1 MEATISEDHFT
12 FDLAVEEPDLSFYLA
27 ETNKRYH
34 LMAPDQF
41 YESVI
46 VDYDAERPETPEGWI
61 KIHDRF
67 ILESADTPEGLD
79 FESPVEG
86 VLPSLEEGTHQIRD
100 LNGRTYDVDKT
111 GTQLAAAV
119 VYYEAVATKL
129 QRDGEREKAQAFA
142 KVFTPLRYAAMAY
155 STSVARCLN

>member
-1 MEATISEDHFT
+1 MEATISEDYFT
-12 FDLAVEEPDLSFYLA
+12 FDLAVEKPNRVFYFI

-46 VDYDAERPETPEGWI
+46 VDYDAESPETPEGWV

-67 ILESADTPEGLD
+67 ILESVKTPKGLD

-86 VLPSLEEGTHQIRD
+86 VLPSLEEGTHQIQD

-111 GTQLAAAV
+111 GAQLASAV
-119 VYYEAVATKL
+119 SYYDLVAKKL
-129 QRDGEREKAQAFA
+129 QHEGEREKAEAFQ
-142 KVFTPLRYAAMAY
+142 KVLAPLHYAAMAY
-155 STSVARCLN
+155 STSVAHCLN

>member
-1 MEATISEDHFT
+1 MKVTISQDHFT
-12 FDLAVEEPDLSFYLA
+12 FDLSVENPDLSFYIA
-27 ETNKRYH
+27 ETNRRYH

-41 YESVI
+41 YENVI
-46 VDYDAERPETPEGWI
+46 VDYDAKRPEMPEGWV

-67 ILESADTPEGLD
+67 VLESADTPEGLD

-86 VLPSLEEGTHQIRD
+86 VLPSLEEGTYQIRD

-111 GTQLAAAV
+111 GAQLAAAV

-129 QRDGEREKAQAFA
+129 QGDGEREKAQAFA
-142 KVFTPLRYAAMAY
+142 KVFSPLRYAALSY
-155 STSVARCLN
+155 SKGVARCLN

>member
-1 MEATISEDHFT
+1 MSR
-12 FDLAVEEPDLSFYLA
+12 LLRRSFFFCFS
-27 ETNKRYH
+27 TR
-34 LMAPDQF
+34 DWDW
-41 YESVI
+41 V
-46 VDYDAERPETPEGWI
+46 

-100 LNGRTYDVDKT
+100 LNGQTYDVDKT
-111 GTQLAAAV
+111 GAQLAAAV

-142 KVFTPLRYAAMAY
+142 KVFTPLRHAAMAY